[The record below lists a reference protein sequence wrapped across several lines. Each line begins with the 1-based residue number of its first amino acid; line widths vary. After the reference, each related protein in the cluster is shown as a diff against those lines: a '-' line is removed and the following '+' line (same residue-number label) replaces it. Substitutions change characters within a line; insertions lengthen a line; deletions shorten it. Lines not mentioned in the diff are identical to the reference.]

1 VKLALALYKYFPFG
15 GVQRD
20 CLRIAQAL
28 SGRGHQVE
36 ILCIEWSGDR
46 PDNIPVRL
54 LKVRGLANHRRYRSF
69 AEQVHGYCS
78 REHVDGLVGFNKFS
92 GLDVYFAADGCYML
106 KSVTK
111 SWLYRYT
118 LRYRYFMADEAAVFG
133 PDSSAH
139 ILALGSR
146 EMENYKRAYSTLGGR
161 FTLLPPGVAEDR
173 KATAGSVRIRQE
185 CRAELGVSDQQKML
199 LLVGS
204 GFKTKGLDRALLALQ
219 SLPGNQRDPPLLIVI
234 GKDSFEPFRAL
245 ASRLGVVEQLVFF
258 PGRSDIPRFLQAA
271 DLLVH
276 PAYYEN
282 SGVIL
287 LEALVAGLPVLATE
301 TCGYARYISDADA
314 GRVLPEPFDQQ
325 QMNVALAEM
334 LTGDDLA
341 RWRAN
346 GVAFGQS
353 EDLFSLHD
361 TAAEVIEQVVSR
373 LGVNAE

>member
-1 VKLALALYKYFPFG
+1 
-15 GVQRD
+15 
-20 CLRIAQAL
+20 
-28 SGRGHQVE
+28 
-36 ILCIEWSGDR
+36 
-46 PDNIPVRL
+46 
-54 LKVRGLANHRRYRSF
+54 
-69 AEQVHGYCS
+69 
-78 REHVDGLVGFNKFS
+78 
-92 GLDVYFAADGCYML
+92 
-106 KSVTK
+106 
-111 SWLYRYT
+111 
-118 LRYRYFMADEAAVFG
+118 
-133 PDSSAH
+133 
-139 ILALGSR
+139 
-146 EMENYKRAYSTLGGR
+146 MENYKRAYSTLGGR